1 MSKQGLAPYI
11 ENFVWESPSDIY
23 SHQHESNKSQEDKDY
38 PADSSDKNLND
49 ETIHQFID
57 QFCVKQIKK
66 RVPLKDLMNR
76 IEKVILTKVLS
87 RFNGNQKAASQFLRI
102 KNTTLH
108 EKMKRHKVSFA
119 KTAH

>member
-11 ENFVWESPSDIY
+11 ENFVRESPSDRY

-38 PADSSDKNLND
+38 SADSSDKSFYD

-57 QFCVKQIKK
+57 QFCIRRIKSG
-66 RVPLKDLMNR
+66 VPLKDLMNT

-87 RFNGNQKAASQFLRI
+87 RFNGHQKAASQFLRI

-108 EKMKRHKVSFA
+108 EKLKRHKVSFS
-119 KTAH
+119 